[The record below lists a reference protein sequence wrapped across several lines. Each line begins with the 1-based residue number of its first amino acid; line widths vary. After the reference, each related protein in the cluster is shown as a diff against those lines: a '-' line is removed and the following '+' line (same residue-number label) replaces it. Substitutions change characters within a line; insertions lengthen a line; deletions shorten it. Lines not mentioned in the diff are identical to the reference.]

1 MNKLPEFERVT
12 FNQSEEISPEEVQ
25 ESLDRA
31 FDILFEDVERLM
43 KKDEE

>member
-1 MNKLPEFERVT
+1 MNKHPEFERVT

-31 FDILFEDVERLM
+31 FDILFKEVERLM
-43 KKDEE
+43 KEEE